1 MSAEGE
7 PAIATESVLRR
18 SGELPTEEKVEVEGY
33 DFNQGI
39 DYERILQ
46 SYRCCGFQATHFDR
60 AVNEINRMLESR
72 SVPLKEDQL
81 DQHETDDFIRRK
93 YGCTIFLGYTS
104 NMASAGIRDIIRFLV
119 EHSMVDCIVTTAG
132 GVEEDLIKCLA
143 PTYVGDFS
151 LRGGPLR
158 DLGINRIGNLLAPN
172 DNYCLFE
179 NWIIPVLNK
188 MLDEQRS
195 HGTVWSPSKMIE
207 RFGLEIDDPRSIY
220 YWAARNKIP
229 VFCPALTDG
238 SLGDMIYF
246 HSFRNPGLVVDIAQD
261 IRRLNTMAVK
271 AVKSGMV
278 IVGGGVVKHHICNSN
293 MMRNGADFAVYL
305 NTGSEFDGSDS
316 GASPDEAVSWGK
328 IRKDA
333 RPVKVCAEATL
344 VLPLLVAETFA
355 KWHFAK
361 RNAVK

>member
-151 LRGGPLR
+151 LRGEL
-158 DLGINRIGNLLAPN
+158 DH
-172 DNYCLFE
+172 
-179 NWIIPVLNK
+179 PVLNK
-188 MLDEQRS
+188 MLDEQRN

-344 VLPLLVAETFA
+344 VFPLLVAETFA